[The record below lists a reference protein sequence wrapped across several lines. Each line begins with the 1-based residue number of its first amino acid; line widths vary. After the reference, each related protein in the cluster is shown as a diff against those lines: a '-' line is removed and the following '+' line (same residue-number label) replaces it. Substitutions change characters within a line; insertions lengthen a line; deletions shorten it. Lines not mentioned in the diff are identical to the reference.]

1 MSLRL
6 QRTSRPLLRQHSPGP
21 QHSDARRILTA
32 CSQAQCGLIIL
43 GNSESL
49 DAFNSGARRQWQ
61 STALFKLIKECKLN
75 RAHFE
80 AGPSWTIRGFD
91 EFIERRLIYVRPKN
105 VMDNPIA
112 VSLDTAREITVI
124 SDIQFDD
131 DGNPIPE
138 TAETEV
144 LQETLPYRKGMD
156 RQQDNENDPVT
167 EDSTHN
173 DAVWVADTVSGD
185 WNVGE
190 RVVPVVAVYEL
201 A

>member
-1 MSLRL
+1 
-6 QRTSRPLLRQHSPGP
+6 
-21 QHSDARRILTA
+21 
-32 CSQAQCGLIIL
+32 
-43 GNSESL
+43 
-49 DAFNSGARRQWQ
+49 
-61 STALFKLIKECKLN
+61 
-75 RAHFE
+75 
-80 AGPSWTIRGFD
+80 
-91 EFIERRLIYVRPKN
+91 
-105 VMDNPIA
+105 MDNPIA